1 MLKIMKEEEGLDL
14 YQKVRKQL
22 TPDLVGEVGK
32 VVVMCRSD
40 PYPDYLNDNPKV
52 TFWNIQDLYGT
63 PYESVRR
70 LKDEVKQHVE
80 RLVSQIG

>member
-14 YQKVRKQL
+14 YQKVRKLL
-22 TPDLVGEVGK
+22 TPHMADEADK
-32 VVVMCRSD
+32 VVVICRGD
-40 PYPDYLNDNPKV
+40 PCPDYLENNPKV

-63 PYESVRR
+63 PYESVRQ